1 MIGVCPSRPEA
12 DGKFISDF
20 AKEIGEDP
28 FELFFDL
35 IVQDGGKCNAIYF
48 TMCEEDL
55 ERIALDP
62 HTMIGTDGLVAS
74 LDGKTHPRGWA
85 SFPRAIRLFVRE
97 KKLLSLEAMIHK
109 ITGLAAETYGL
120 KGKGRIADGYDA
132 DLVLFNKEEIGDA
145 ADFVHSNRLCT
156 GIKTV
161 IVGGKIVYTDGKLT
175 EEAPGKWIGAG
186 GK

>member
-1 MIGVCPSRPEA
+1 MTKLAACIPTEYFVKGTAWLQEELQKPELRAEIKDKMENYEDGRYRQCGGFTGVMIGVCPSRPEA

-28 FELFFDL
+28 FEMFFDL

-74 LDGKTHPRGWA
+74 LDGKIREDGQASRGR
-85 SFPRAIRLFVRE
+85 SVC
-97 KKLLSLEAMIHK
+97 LS
-109 ITGLAAETYGL
+109 
-120 KGKGRIADGYDA
+120 GRRTFF
-132 DLVLFNKEEIGDA
+132 LWKQ
-145 ADFVHSNRLCT
+145 
-156 GIKTV
+156 
-161 IVGGKIVYTDGKLT
+161 
-175 EEAPGKWIGAG
+175 
-186 GK
+186 